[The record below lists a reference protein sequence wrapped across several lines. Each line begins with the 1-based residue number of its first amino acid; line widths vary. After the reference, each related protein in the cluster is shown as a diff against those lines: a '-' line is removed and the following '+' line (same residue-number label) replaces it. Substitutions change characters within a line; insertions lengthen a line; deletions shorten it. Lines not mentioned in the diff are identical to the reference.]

1 LFKFANSKVEASVE
15 NSIWSIACPGSNLL
29 LSNKWV
35 HSNIQ
40 RKALLDSFTS
50 FVSNARATEYDKYSW
65 PSNAECS

>member
-15 NSIWSIACPGSNLL
+15 NSIWSIACPESNLL
-29 LSNKWV
+29 LSHKWV

-50 FVSNARATEYDKYSW
+50 FVSNARVTEYDKYSW
-65 PSNAECS
+65 PSNTECS